1 MNESTIQP
9 WWVPA
14 LRGMIAIAFG
24 LLALSLPG
32 LTLLGLI
39 TLFAA
44 YALFNGAV
52 AVLGAMKKRRRDD
65 NWWLLL
71 LLGLA
76 SIGAGAVALIHP
88 MLTALVLVL
97 LIGATALM
105 TGVLDIAEAIRL
117 RKAIQGEWLLVLSGA
132 MSVLFGALIFLLPG
146 AGMLVL
152 LWLIGIHALLTG
164 ALLLTVAFRLRGR
177 KRARLQDQLPEQ
189 LPRMERRIMPDR
201 RVAPAH

>member
-177 KRARLQDQLPEQ
+177 ARLQDQLPEQ

>member
-14 LRGMIAIAFG
+14 LRGLIAIAFG

-71 LLGLA
+71 LLGFA

-117 RKAIQGEWLLVLSGA
+117 RKAVQGEWLLALSGA
-132 MSVLFGALIFLLPG
+132 TSVLFGALIFLLPG

-177 KRARLQDQLPEQ
+177 KKARLQDQLPEQ
-189 LPRMERRIMPDR
+189 LPHMERRIMPDR